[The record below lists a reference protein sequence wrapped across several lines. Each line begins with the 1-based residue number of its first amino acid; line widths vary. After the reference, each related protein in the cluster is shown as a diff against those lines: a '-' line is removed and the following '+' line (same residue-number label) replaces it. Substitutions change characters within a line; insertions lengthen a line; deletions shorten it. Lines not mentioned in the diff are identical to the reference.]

1 MEEKRYIISEAA
13 ERTGIE
19 THVLRYWE
27 DELALDIPRNEMGH
41 RYYTER
47 QLELFKQIKELKDS
61 GFQLKAVKAVLDGQ
75 MQGAAVMQYVGN
87 ETADKNVQAA
97 GNGTADKNAQAAG
110 NGTADKNAQA
120 AGNGIADDNVR
131 YVCNGAVDNTAQA
144 ACNGAAD
151 NNVPAAQGEAHME
164 SAGTS
169 EVAALTQEE
178 LAMKRS
184 EDKLAQ
190 FEQIIGD
197 IVTRSLLENNVALGE
212 NISAAVSERVCD
224 KVIKEMDYMMR
235 VREEAEDDRFRRLD
249 ETIRGVQKSN
259 KEAAAYRERGDK
271 SKKRHGLFKKVK

>member
-1 MEEKRYIISEAA
+1 MEEKSYIISEVA

-27 DELALDIPRNEMGH
+27 DELNLDIPRNKMGH
-41 RYYTER
+41 RYYTEE
-47 QLELFKQIKELKDS
+47 QVELFKQIKELKDS

-75 MQGAAVMQYVGN
+75 MQGAAVVQHVGN
-87 ETADKNVQAA
+87 ET
-97 GNGTADKNAQAAG
+97 
-110 NGTADKNAQA
+110 
-120 AGNGIADDNVR
+120 
-131 YVCNGAVDNTAQA
+131 
-144 ACNGAAD
+144 AD

>member
-1 MEEKRYIISEAA
+1 MEEKRYIISEVA

-27 DELALDIPRNEMGH
+27 DELDLDIPRNKMGH
-41 RYYTER
+41 RYYTEE
-47 QLELFKQIKELKDS
+47 QVELFKQIKELKDS
-61 GFQLKAVKAVLDGQ
+61 GFQLKAVKAVLDGHI
-75 MQGAAVMQYVGN
+75 QGTAVMQSVGN

-97 GNGTADKNAQAAG
+97 GNGAPDNNVQAA
-110 NGTADKNAQA
+110 D
-120 AGNGIADDNVR
+120 
-131 YVCNGAVDNTAQA
+131 NGAVDS
-144 ACNGAAD
+144 D
-151 NNVPAAQGEAHME
+151 VHVAQGEAHME

>member
-1 MEEKRYIISEAA
+1 MEEKRYIISEVA

-27 DELALDIPRNEMGH
+27 DELNLDIPRNKMGH
-41 RYYTER
+41 RYYAEE
-47 QLELFKQIKELKDS
+47 QVELFKQIKELKDS

-87 ETADKNVQAA
+87 EAADKNVQAA
-97 GNGTADKNAQAAG
+97 CNGTAGDNVRCVCNGTADNS
-110 NGTADKNAQA
+110 
-120 AGNGIADDNVR
+120 V
-131 YVCNGAVDNTAQA
+131 QA
-144 ACNGAAD
+144 ACNGAVD

>member
-1 MEEKRYIISEAA
+1 MEEKRYIISEVA

-27 DELALDIPRNEMGH
+27 DELNLDIPRNKMGH
-41 RYYTER
+41 RYYTEE
-47 QLELFKQIKELKDS
+47 QVELFKQIKELKDS

-97 GNGTADKNAQAAG
+97 CNGTAG
-110 NGTADKNAQA
+110 
-120 AGNGIADDNVR
+120 DNVR
-131 YVCNGAVDNTAQA
+131 CVCNGT
-144 ACNGAAD
+144 AD

>member
-19 THVLRYWE
+19 AHVLRYWE
-27 DELALDIPRNEMGH
+27 DELDLDIPRNEMGH
-41 RYYTER
+41 RYYTES
-47 QLELFKQIKELKDS
+47 QIQLFKQIKELKDS

-97 GNGTADKNAQAAG
+97 CNGTAGDNVRCVCNGTADN
-110 NGTADKNAQA
+110 
-120 AGNGIADDNVR
+120 NV
-131 YVCNGAVDNTAQA
+131 QA
-144 ACNGAAD
+144 ACNGAVD

-190 FEQIIGD
+190 FEQIGRAH
-197 IVTRSLLENNVALGE
+197 V
-212 NISAAVSERVCD
+212 
-224 KVIKEMDYMMR
+224 
-235 VREEAEDDRFRRLD
+235 
-249 ETIRGVQKSN
+249 
-259 KEAAAYRERGDK
+259 
-271 SKKRHGLFKKVK
+271 

>member
-27 DELALDIPRNEMGH
+27 DELDLDIPRNEMGH

-47 QLELFKQIKELKDS
+47 QIELFKQIKELKDS
-61 GFQLKAVKAVLDGQ
+61 GFQLKAVKAVLDGH
-75 MQGAAVMQYVGN
+75 MQGTAVMQSVGN

-97 GNGTADKNAQAAG
+97 GNGAPDNNVQAA
-110 NGTADKNAQA
+110 D
-120 AGNGIADDNVR
+120 
-131 YVCNGAVDNTAQA
+131 NGAVDN
-144 ACNGAAD
+144 D
-151 NNVPAAQGEAHME
+151 VHVAQGEAHME

>member
-27 DELALDIPRNEMGH
+27 DELDLDIPRNEMGQ

-47 QLELFKQIKELKDS
+47 QIELFKQIKELKDS
-61 GFQLKAVKAVLDGQ
+61 GFQLKAVKAVLDGH
-75 MQGAAVMQYVGN
+75 MQGTAVMQSVGN
-87 ETADKNVQAA
+87 ETADKNVQTA
-97 GNGTADKNAQAAG
+97 GNGAPDNNVQAA
-110 NGTADKNAQA
+110 D
-120 AGNGIADDNVR
+120 
-131 YVCNGAVDNTAQA
+131 NGAVDS
-144 ACNGAAD
+144 D
-151 NNVPAAQGEAHME
+151 VHVAQGEAHME

-271 SKKRHGLFKKVK
+271 SKRRHGLFKKVK

>member
-27 DELALDIPRNEMGH
+27 DELDLDIPRNEMGH

-47 QLELFKQIKELKDS
+47 QIELFKQIKELKDS
-61 GFQLKAVKAVLDGQ
+61 GFQLKAVKAVLDGH
-75 MQGAAVMQYVGN
+75 MQGTAVMQSVGN

-97 GNGTADKNAQAAG
+97 GNGAPDNNVQAA
-110 NGTADKNAQA
+110 D
-120 AGNGIADDNVR
+120 
-131 YVCNGAVDNTAQA
+131 NGAVDS
-144 ACNGAAD
+144 D
-151 NNVPAAQGEAHME
+151 VHVAQGEAHME

>member
-1 MEEKRYIISEAA
+1 MEEKRYIISEVA

-27 DELALDIPRNEMGH
+27 DELNLDIPRNKMGH
-41 RYYTER
+41 RYYTEE
-47 QLELFKQIKELKDS
+47 QVELFKQIKELKDS

-75 MQGAAVMQYVGN
+75 MQGAAVVQHVGN
-87 ETADKNVQAA
+87 ETAD
-97 GNGTADKNAQAAG
+97 
-110 NGTADKNAQA
+110 
-120 AGNGIADDNVR
+120 
-131 YVCNGAVDNTAQA
+131 
-144 ACNGAAD
+144 
-151 NNVPAAQGEAHME
+151 NNVPAAAQGEAHME

-271 SKKRHGLFKKVK
+271 SKKRHGLFKRVK

>member
-27 DELALDIPRNEMGH
+27 DELDLDIPRNEMGH

-47 QLELFKQIKELKDS
+47 QIELFKQIKELKDS
-61 GFQLKAVKAVLDGQ
+61 GFQLKAVKAVLDGH
-75 MQGAAVMQYVGN
+75 MQGTAVMQSVGN

-97 GNGTADKNAQAAG
+97 D
-110 NGTADKNAQA
+110 
-120 AGNGIADDNVR
+120 
-131 YVCNGAVDNTAQA
+131 NGAVDS
-144 ACNGAAD
+144 D
-151 NNVPAAQGEAHME
+151 VHVAQGEAHME

-197 IVTRSLLENNVALGE
+197 IVTRSLLENNMALGE
-212 NISAAVSERVCD
+212 NISVAVSERVCD

>member
-1 MEEKRYIISEAA
+1 MEEKRYIISEVA

-27 DELALDIPRNEMGH
+27 DELNLDIPRNKMGQ
-41 RYYTER
+41 RYYTEE
-47 QLELFKQIKELKDS
+47 QVELFKQIKELKDS

-87 ETADKNVQAA
+87 EAADKNVQAA
-97 GNGTADKNAQAAG
+97 CNGTAGDNVRCVC
-110 NGTADKNAQA
+110 
-120 AGNGIADDNVR
+120 NGIANNSV
-131 YVCNGAVDNTAQA
+131 QA
-144 ACNGAAD
+144 ACNGAVD

>member
-1 MEEKRYIISEAA
+1 MEEKRYIISEVA

-27 DELALDIPRNEMGH
+27 DELNLDIPRNKMGH
-41 RYYTER
+41 RYYTEE
-47 QLELFKQIKELKDS
+47 QVELFKQIKELKDS

-87 ETADKNVQAA
+87 EAADKNVQAA
-97 GNGTADKNAQAAG
+97 GNGTADKNVQAACNG
-110 NGTADKNAQA
+110 TAGDNVRCVCNGTADN
-120 AGNGIADDNVR
+120 NV
-131 YVCNGAVDNTAQA
+131 QA
-144 ACNGAAD
+144 ACNGAVD

-178 LAMKRS
+178 IVMKRS

>member
-1 MEEKRYIISEAA
+1 MEEKRYIISEVA

-27 DELALDIPRNEMGH
+27 DELNLDIPRNKMGH
-41 RYYTER
+41 RYYTEE
-47 QLELFKQIKELKDS
+47 QVELFKQIKELKDS

-87 ETADKNVQAA
+87 ETSDKNVQAA
-97 GNGTADKNAQAAG
+97 
-110 NGTADKNAQA
+110 
-120 AGNGIADDNVR
+120 
-131 YVCNGAVDNTAQA
+131 CNGAV
-144 ACNGAAD
+144 D

>member
-1 MEEKRYIISEAA
+1 MEEKRYIISEVA

-27 DELALDIPRNEMGH
+27 DELNLDIPRNKMGH
-41 RYYTER
+41 RYYTEE
-47 QLELFKQIKELKDS
+47 QVELFKQIKELKDS

-75 MQGAAVMQYVGN
+75 MQGAAVVQHVGN
-87 ETADKNVQAA
+87 ET
-97 GNGTADKNAQAAG
+97 
-110 NGTADKNAQA
+110 
-120 AGNGIADDNVR
+120 
-131 YVCNGAVDNTAQA
+131 
-144 ACNGAAD
+144 AD

>member
-1 MEEKRYIISEAA
+1 MEEKRYIISEVA

-27 DELALDIPRNEMGH
+27 DELNLDIPRNKMGH
-41 RYYTER
+41 RYYTEE
-47 QLELFKQIKELKDS
+47 QVALFKQIKELKDS

-97 GNGTADKNAQAAG
+97 CNGTAGDNVRCVC
-110 NGTADKNAQA
+110 
-120 AGNGIADDNVR
+120 NGIADNSV
-131 YVCNGAVDNTAQA
+131 QA
-144 ACNGAAD
+144 ACNGAVD

>member
-1 MEEKRYIISEAA
+1 MEEKRYIISEVA

-27 DELALDIPRNEMGH
+27 DELNLDIPRNKMGH
-41 RYYTER
+41 RYYTEE
-47 QLELFKQIKELKDS
+47 QVELFKQIKELKDS

-75 MQGAAVMQYVGN
+75 MQGAAVVQHVGN
-87 ETADKNVQAA
+87 ET
-97 GNGTADKNAQAAG
+97 
-110 NGTADKNAQA
+110 
-120 AGNGIADDNVR
+120 
-131 YVCNGAVDNTAQA
+131 
-144 ACNGAAD
+144 AD

-259 KEAAAYRERGDK
+259 KEAAAYRERGDN
-271 SKKRHGLFKKVK
+271 SKKRQGLFKKVK